1 MINTRDVT
9 RARDRAPGVAPRK
22 RAKALPKDG
31 VGSVTAQYVRCGT
44 PGCRC
49 ESGTLHGPY
58 FYLFWREGGRLRKR
72 YLRPDEV
79 DAVRAACDERRGR
92 DARRRAA
99 IAAGRELWRALTA
112 RVKEVTGDA
121 ER

>member
-1 MINTRDVT
+1 MPAG
-9 RARDRAPGVAPRK
+9 ARVDGLPARK
-22 RAKALPKDG
+22 RTKALPKDG
-31 VGSVTAQYVRCGT
+31 RGSLAAQYVRCGT

-49 ESGTLHGPY
+49 LRGELHGPY

-72 YLRPDEV
+72 YLRADEV